1 MVPGGGDY
9 LEFLK
14 SIKSI
19 ETTPGVKMDEGQDSV
34 RRFQWPL
41 GCEKPGASNVLFGS
55 PAASHSGPVAKS
67 PLTASFHF
75 LSQVPVRFF
84 LSFLSGMLI
93 PRSSVRF
100 PQKLK
105 KLRTQIYMD
114 LLHRPSSNGTKL
126 LLQAIKAINA
136 QHSGLRESCIRWT
149 T

>member
-1 MVPGGGDY
+1 MKETTQKGNSHGA
-9 LEFLK
+9 
-14 SIKSI
+14 I
-19 ETTPGVKMDEGQDSV
+19 ETTPDVKMDEGQDSV

-55 PAASHSGPVAKS
+55 PVASHSGLVAKS

-100 PQKLK
+100 RQKLK
-105 KLRTQIYMD
+105 KTRTQIYMD
-114 LLHRPSSNGTKL
+114 LNYIDP
-126 LLQAIKAINA
+126 QAMVLNYCYK
-136 QHSGLRESCIRWT
+136 
-149 T
+149 